1 MKKDACNTMGRFLVE
16 ALPSGEGTLEL
27 PPNEAAHATWSR
39 RLTVGDT
46 LTLFDGSGWDV
57 IAEIISAK
65 RGRTE
70 VRVVARRMVGAPLPV
85 PVTCATALPKGSRE
99 DILVSKCAELGVTR
113 LAPVKFERSVVKASI
128 HWEKRMAR
136 YRRLAIEAAK
146 QSGAST
152 IMQIGE
158 PAELGN
164 LVTKK
169 ASGLWLI
176 GDPHAKQGAIDV
188 MTSRWPFTSLT
199 YLVGP
204 EGGIT
209 AEEMK
214 QVVAADI
221 IPVRIAATVL
231 RIETAA
237 VGMAALAAAFL
248 STPRH
253 P

>member
-1 MKKDACNTMGRFLVE
+1 MEEEDLNTMGRFFVE
-16 ALPSGEGTLEL
+16 VLPSGDEAFEL
-27 PPNEAAHATWSR
+27 PPDEAAHATWSR

-57 IAEIISAK
+57 IAEIVSAQ

-70 VRVVARRMVGAPLPV
+70 VRVVARRMAGAPLPF

-99 DILVSKCAELGVTR
+99 DILVSKCAELGVTK
-113 LAPVKFERSVVKASI
+113 LVPVEFERSVVKASV
-128 HWEKRMAR
+128 HWQKRMGR

-152 IMQIGE
+152 IMEIGE
-158 PAELGN
+158 PVGLRDF
-164 LVTKK
+164 VTGKT
-169 ASGLWLI
+169 AGLWLI
-176 GDPHAKQGAIDV
+176 GDPCAGQGAIDV
-188 MTSRWPFTSLT
+188 MSSRRPFTSLT

-209 AEEMK
+209 AEEMEL
-214 QVVAADI
+214 VGAAAV

-237 VGMAALAAAFL
+237 VGMAAVAASFL

-253 P
+253 V